1 MITSADDEQPP
12 PSDQL
17 PPSDQPA
24 RFDRRQHGQRRRP
37 RQRPGQG
44 PQSRLR
50 PLRSPARLDRQAWKG
65 VMRRA
70 IREYRADDLSDWA
83 AALTYR
89 AILSLFP
96 GLLVLVAIIGL
107 LGHSASERV
116 LTNVNKHAPS
126 GARPTIRSIVENAQH
141 QHSAA
146 SVIGIIALLVAL
158 WSASGFVAA
167 FMRASNAIYDIGEGR
182 PIWKLAPVR
191 LGVTIFLVVA
201 VVVSAAIALLSRGIA
216 HDIGDAIG
224 LGSTAVSVWG
234 IVKWPL
240 LVVIACLTLSVLY
253 WAAPNVKQP
262 GFTWISPGGAL
273 SVVIWAAAS
282 GGFAVYVANFAS
294 YNKTY
299 GSLAGI
305 VVFLVWLW
313 ISNMALLLGAEF
325 NSELQRA
332 RAIESGLPETQ
343 EPYVDLRD
351 TKKLDATDRE
361 RAEALSRHLHSFLHS
376 DD

>member
-1 MITSADDEQPP
+1 MISRSDDEKP
-12 PSDQL
+12 L
-17 PPSDQPA
+17 
-24 RFDRRQHGQRRRP
+24 QRRR
-37 RQRPGQG
+37 
-44 PQSRLR
+44 R

-70 IREYRADDLSDWA
+70 IREYRTDNLSDWA

-107 LGHSASERV
+107 LGQSASQKL
-116 LTNVNKHAPS
+116 LTNVNKHAPT
-126 GARPTIRSIVENAQH
+126 GARATIRNIFDNAQH

-146 SVIGIIALLVAL
+146 SVIGVIALLVAL

-191 LGVTIFLVVA
+191 LGVTVFLVVA

-216 HDIGDAIG
+216 HDIGNAIG

-282 GGFAVYVANFAS
+282 AGFAVYVANFAS

-332 RAIESGLPETQ
+332 RAIDAGLPETQ

-351 TKKLDATDRE
+351 TRKLDDADRE
-361 RAEALSRHLHSFLHS
+361 RAEALSRHLHFGRAEG
-376 DD
+376 D